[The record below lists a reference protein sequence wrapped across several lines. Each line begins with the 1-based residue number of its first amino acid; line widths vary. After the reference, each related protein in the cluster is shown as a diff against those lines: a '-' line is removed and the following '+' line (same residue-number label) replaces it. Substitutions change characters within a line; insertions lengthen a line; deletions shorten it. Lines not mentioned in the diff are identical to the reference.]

1 MGAKVATKV
10 RLSDGAVQSILNLV
24 AIALE
29 RVRMEEAA
37 NRAEIARKS
46 EEFKSTLLDAIAHEF
61 KTPLTCG

>member
-29 RVRMEEAA
+29 RIRMEQAA
-37 NRAEIARKS
+37 KPGGDRQEKRRV
-46 EEFKSTLLDAIAHEF
+46 
-61 KTPLTCG
+61 